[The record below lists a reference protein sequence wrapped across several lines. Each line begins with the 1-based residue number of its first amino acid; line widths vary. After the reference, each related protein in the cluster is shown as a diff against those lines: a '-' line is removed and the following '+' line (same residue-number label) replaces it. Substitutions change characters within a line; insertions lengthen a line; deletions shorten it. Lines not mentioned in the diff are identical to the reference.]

1 MNNEHYV
8 LEIRLPNQAP
18 VRYEIEKKI
27 ALGSDARCKIHLRD
41 FALSPIHCLFL
52 NKQGV
57 LTIQCGSDNPTIYLE
72 KTPLEKG
79 KKYALDSGDKIKIDK
94 IDIIVRIEEE
104 EELPDSTL
112 VRNLFPEE
120 LQQLKEEAIDRP
132 IIDDEQDQMEEQ
144 ADSSSAY
151 TDENEFDETD
161 ELPRDLIDENEQDE
175 IPVKPQRPGPTKS
188 TKGTSTNLLKK
199 AEKEVEDRLSE
210 PSIQH
215 DSIDDQ
221 DDEEDYSSSTSFFE
235 SVTSIIHKALKKDP
249 KSKKKKKSDE
259 QAKPLGLKN
268 SKIPSKARLKNMKT
282 RDVPKLEKSNRRPK
296 VPDEVLENAA
306 ITNELDIVGFI
317 PRLLSIL
324 ANFSLTHLIIG
335 ELGLKID
342 QSTMKE
348 VVKATREVVSS
359 LGFEEILPKAIYNTL
374 STKVLSEGVLQ
385 FIIIYFALEILWSL
399 LFGISLPLTFF
410 GAKTNGSAISKRV
423 KAFFRT
429 FLGMFTFFF
438 VIFDLPAII
447 KKKTVKELVSVA
459 PMSFSNLLFKYLGFV
474 PAILVIFLPLE
485 IPFLLNNGMKSKPAK
500 VRAFKMVPRSELP
513 NRLEILDITSAFE
526 LDQFEVF
533 PRVGRSLQT
542 TAGLDFYRKNSLK
555 RAGIKK
561 KNSLAVLNTI
571 NAFKDGNFFFSLTSP
586 NLSESIEQNASS
598 KISDREIE
606 EIIFSAFNIS
616 IDSLVDVI
624 LSQGP
629 ELKRLYELKSS
640 ILQSIGVFSDYELEI
655 FQAKGFKVFSFYINQ
670 ESQYSVFFVRNN
682 KIENYTLDYSINPSH
697 ALLLAEHLFANAE
710 LYANKALKTV
720 EITPFK
726 LSHLVSL
733 YKEKKEEPTSEEL
746 QLFVEF
752 YKDKMKSI
760 EFAKEPT
767 RKQKIVKGHLKELI
781 SLFQDLFSEGE
792 VINSPEFQELQGL
805 LALE

>member
-1 MNNEHYV
+1 MNSEHYV
-8 LEIRLPNQAP
+8 LEIRLPGQAP

-72 KTPLEKG
+72 KTALEKG

-120 LQQLKEEAIDRP
+120 LQQLKEESIDRP
-132 IIDDEQDQMEEQ
+132 IVDDEHDQLEEQ
-144 ADSSSAY
+144 SESSSAF

-161 ELPRDLIDENEQDE
+161 ELPRNLSEEDEEDE
-175 IPVKPQRPGPTKS
+175 IPVKAQRTGPTKA
-188 TKGTSTNLLKK
+188 TSTGANLLKK

-221 DDEEDYSSSTSFFE
+221 DDDEDYSSSTSFFE

-249 KSKKKKKSDE
+249 KSKKKKKSE
-259 QAKPLGLKN
+259 EPAKPLGLKN

-282 RDVPKLEKSNRRPK
+282 RDVPKLEKSNKKPK
-296 VPDEVLENAA
+296 VAEEVLENAEV
-306 ITNELDIVGFI
+306 TNELDIVGFI

-324 ANFSLTHLIIG
+324 ANFSLTHLMIG

-348 VVKATREVVSS
+348 LVKTSRGALSS
-359 LGFEEILPKAIYNTL
+359 LGFEDLLPQVFYNTL

-385 FIIIYFALEILWSL
+385 FIIIYFALELLWSL

-410 GAKTNGSAISKRV
+410 GAKTNGSGVSKRI

-459 PMSFSNLLFKYLGFV
+459 PISFSNLLFKYLGFV

-485 IPFLLNNGMKSKPAK
+485 IPFLLNNGMNSKPAK
-500 VRAFKMVPRSELP
+500 IRNFKMVPRSELP
-513 NRLEILDITSAFE
+513 NRLEILDLTSAFE
-526 LDQFEVF
+526 LDQYEVF

-571 NAFKDGNFFFSLTSP
+571 NNFKDGNFFFSLTSP
-586 NLSESIEQNASS
+586 NLSEAIDQNSSS
-598 KISDREIE
+598 KVSDREIE
-606 EIIFSAFNIS
+606 EIIYSAFNIS
-616 IDSLVDVI
+616 IDSLIDVI

-640 ILQSIGVFSDYELEI
+640 ILQLIGVFSDYELEV
-655 FQAKGFKVFSFYINQ
+655 FQAKGFKVFSFYIKQ

-682 KIENYTLDYSINPSH
+682 KIENYTLDYSINPEH

-720 EITPFK
+720 QITPFK

-733 YKEKKEEPTSEEL
+733 YKEKQEEPTSEEL

-781 SLFQDLFSEGE
+781 SLFQELFSEGE